1 MDWTIYTVYYT
12 GSFRKNGKVIFCEN
26 LNFHDILVFSAVLG
40 PELSANLSPSAS
52 RFNRTNPRHPK
63 KLAPSMCFQSLVGC
77 LKPTTAVV
85 HCLGDFDQRP
95 PS

>member
-1 MDWTIYTVYYT
+1 MIVSTHLTDVT
-12 GSFRKNGKVIFCEN
+12 
-26 LNFHDILVFSAVLG
+26 LVKEG
-40 PELSANLSPSAS
+40 EEGEEDQDDEDQDDEDQDDKI
-52 RFNRTNPRHPK
+52 NPRHPK